1 MGLGEFLDYESRIRK
16 AVEGALT
23 TSLDRAEGRTKSVL
37 DDAQQRMRAEIDAGL
52 DKLQT
57 RGNDLLENA
66 QSRVRAAT
74 EQFFDD
80 LERRWEKRLQ
90 QETRAQFKLLNRV
103 LIYTLAVAILSFAY
117 AVARAYLK
125 W

>member
-16 AVEGALT
+16 AVDGALEKNIHK
-23 TSLDRAEGRTKSVL
+23 AEERTKAVL
-37 DDAQQRMRAEIDAGL
+37 DDAQQRLRSEIDAGAE
-52 DKLQT
+52 KLHA

-66 QSRVRAAT
+66 QARVRAAT
-74 EQFFDD
+74 DQFFGD
-80 LERRWEKRLQ
+80 LEKRWEKRLE

-103 LIYTLAVAILSFAY
+103 LLYTLAVAALSFAY
-117 AVARAYLK
+117 AVARAKLG